1 MKRNETLK
9 AMLSEFRP
17 DLGNGNE
24 YICNLQQRLETIETV
39 KRMYEEERRRM
50 RNRLVVAF
58 VSGGIVGMAM
68 SIYLLVH
75 PITQITLFQY
85 SSIKNPQD
93 ILLLSD
99 WIAANVDSIL
109 TILSI
114 PVFSVLAATLCTL
127 IYQILKK
134 DYSSITVFHWQ

>member
-1 MKRNETLK
+1 
-9 AMLSEFRP
+9 
-17 DLGNGNE
+17 
-24 YICNLQQRLETIETV
+24 
-39 KRMYEEERRRM
+39 M

-75 PITQITLFQY
+75 PFTLITPFQH

-99 WIAANVDSIL
+99 WIAANVNSIL